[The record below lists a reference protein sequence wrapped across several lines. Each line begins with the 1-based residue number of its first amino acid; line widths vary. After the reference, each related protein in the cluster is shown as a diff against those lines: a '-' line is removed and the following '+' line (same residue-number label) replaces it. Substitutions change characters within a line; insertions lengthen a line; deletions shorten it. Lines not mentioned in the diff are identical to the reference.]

1 MTDNNPRDGI
11 DDSSLSIHLE
21 KESNEDF
28 LGDSKLT
35 EEHQKHQETTEIVNS
50 TIEPIYND
58 DDRELMIEFGMSSD
72 NSEMVS
78 KEQEMSLLSRGEELS
93 SKQTRNIVSNA
104 DHETITNSE
113 NGHIEYRDRKV
124 AVDSISTSEDVAEKL
139 LQSCQERVQYGG
151 LSPSGMPLEITSE
164 TKTEHMKYP
173 DNSIYETEGP
183 SKFYVEGSEV
193 KKEGFCENGS
203 SPENSILPDFRNMEQ
218 DSEQY
223 LAGVQKYDLMSTP
236 VIIEVMESEAD
247 SVSPPELDTRLPG
260 PGGYADSDT
269 VSELDTMSEYN
280 SPVGRATP
288 SRIPRIQR
296 SNSLMSF
303 KRRCSLQSLPV
314 SASISSRRS
323 SISSRRSSTM
333 SIDERQPWNYGA
345 GGTPYQ
351 KLYPFGKPKRLSVDN
366 YYD

>member
-11 DDSSLSIHLE
+11 DDSSLSIQMR
-21 KESNEDF
+21 KESNDDF
-28 LGDSKLT
+28 LCDSKLT
-35 EEHQKHQETTEIVNS
+35 EEHKKHQETTEIVNS

-58 DDRELMIEFGMSSD
+58 DDRELTIEFGMSSD
-72 NSEMVS
+72 NSESVS
-78 KEQEMSLLSRGEELS
+78 KEQEMSLHPRGEELS
-93 SKQTRNIVSNA
+93 SKQTRNLFPNT
-104 DHETITNSE
+104 DHEIITNCE
-113 NGHIEYRDRKV
+113 NGHIEYRK
-124 AVDSISTSEDVAEKL
+124 
-139 LQSCQERVQYGG
+139 SCEERVQYGG
-151 LSPSGMPLEITSE
+151 LSASGMPLEITSE

-183 SKFYVEGSEV
+183 LKVYLEGSEL

-203 SPENSILPDFRNMEQ
+203 NPENSILPDFRNMKQ
-218 DSEQY
+218 DSEKY
-223 LAGVQKYDLMSTP
+223 LTGDHKYDLMSTP

-260 PGGYADSDT
+260 PVGYADSDT